1 MVRCQCESPPRIKRP
16 SDLEVQQGPYF
27 QIMDQRGQ
35 VLQQNYNRNVT
46 SNETKSVA
54 VLYNINLNI
63 LFTPK
68 QDRYDMIWLS

>member
-16 SDLEVQQGPYF
+16 SDLGVQQGPYF

-35 VLQQNYNRNVT
+35 VLKQNYNRNVT